1 MFLQNRSQESRIHYT
16 KQKKN
21 KKRYY
26 KNLNEK
32 SVLDSKLFLKRVKPL
47 LCDSLLEIDLI
58 ENNKLVKTDLETVE
72 ILINFFS
79 QYNIEP

>member
-32 SVLDSKLFLKRVKPL
+32 SALGSKLFWKTVKPL
-47 LCDSLLEIDLI
+47 LCD
-58 ENNKLVKTDLETVE
+58 KLAGDSF
-72 ILINFFS
+72 N
-79 QYNIEP
+79 